1 MVRIGVVL
9 FDTGNPFF
17 DEVWNSVLSKEE
29 ELNSYN
35 CSVLKKKTGFS
46 AQEQLQAIAE
56 LEAEGIDGLVISPFN
71 DMAVANKIDQLQS
84 RQIPVITTNTDIR
97 NSSRLAF
104 VGSDF
109 YRCGQTAAGLMNL
122 MTSGEVRAGIVT
134 GSSQVLCHTDRI
146 AGFCDRISACYPR
159 IRVIAEIENSDDD
172 FESYDKTRAL
182 LSAHPDI
189 NALYFTA
196 AGVNGGCRA
205 VLSLNR
211 TDIHI
216 LAYDKIPATKE
227 LMEQHIISA
236 VICQQPAIQGSKPIQ
251 LLFDYLTAGDAPD
264 REFYYTAVDIRIL
277 ENL

>member
-1 MVRIGVVL
+1 
-9 FDTGNPFF
+9 
-17 DEVWNSVLSKEE
+17 
-29 ELNSYN
+29 
-35 CSVLKKKTGFS
+35 
-46 AQEQLQAIAE
+46 
-56 LEAEGIDGLVISPFN
+56 
-71 DMAVANKIDQLQS
+71 
-84 RQIPVITTNTDIR
+84 
-97 NSSRLAF
+97 
-104 VGSDF
+104 
-109 YRCGQTAAGLMNL
+109 MNL

-196 AGVNGGCRA
+196 AGVYGGCRA

-236 VICQQPAIQGSKPIQ
+236 VICQQSAIQGSKPIQ
-251 LLFDYLTAGDAPD
+251 LLFDYLTAGEAPD

>member
-1 MVRIGVVL
+1 M
-9 FDTGNPFF
+9 
-17 DEVWNSVLSKEE
+17 
-29 ELNSYN
+29 
-35 CSVLKKKTGFS
+35 
-46 AQEQLQAIAE
+46 
-56 LEAEGIDGLVISPFN
+56 ISPFN
-71 DMAVANKIDQLQS
+71 DTAVANKIDQLQS

-109 YRCGQTAAGLMNL
+109 LPLRADCCRSDESHDLR
-122 MTSGEVRAGIVT
+122 EVRAGIVT

-159 IRVIAEIENSDDD
+159 IRIIAEIENSDDD

-196 AGVNGGCRA
+196 AGVYGGCRA

-251 LLFDYLTAGDAPD
+251 LLFDYLTAGEAALTVNFIIPLWTFGFWKTCK
-264 REFYYTAVDIRIL
+264 RTALFSLPAVSL
-277 ENL
+277 HSSS